1 MDIFKKILNV
11 LFLCMIAVSIYAF
24 YHLFQ
29 QKYVYQQYKRAV
41 SSGKKMEQV
50 PQQQPTQPVAQSG
63 KSTSPTTWLDVQR
76 QVKDTVVQ
84 VFSQICEFNWLEP
97 YKTPEQ
103 GEGRGSGFFINE
115 NGDLITNYHVVAQS
129 SGVQIQI
136 PTFGHEQ
143 FDVKIIGV
151 SPERDIALLSLTKE
165 SKEKIIKK
173 LGKIPYLTLGDSDR
187 ILRSQEVL
195 ALGYPL
201 GQTRLKST
209 LGIVSGRERL
219 GIFGYIQITA
229 PLNPGNSGGPALNAH
244 GEVIGINSRGV
255 IDAQNVGYIIPI
267 DEVKSAL
274 NDLYKVKLLRRPT
287 LGCLFTIASPE
298 LVSYLGNPDDGGWFI
313 AKVFD
318 NTLLK
323 SVGVQENDM
332 LYEING
338 YRIDLYGDLNV
349 PWSEDKVNLLEVLN
363 RLKIGED
370 VHIVVYRK
378 GTRKVFNF
386 KLEHKYLPKVRV
398 IYSEFEPEATDY
410 EVIGGMVVMQ
420 LNLNHVGLL
429 IPRVPEKASDLSR
442 YSKIEQQQDAALIIT
457 HILPNSQA
465 YKAQILQA
473 GEIITDVNDIPVTT
487 LKDFRDA
494 IKKSKKSRFLTIR
507 TDDKYYCVLSVD
519 KIVKEEDQLASRF
532 FFKKSKLLDEIA

>member
-24 YHLFQ
+24 YNLFQ
-29 QKYVYQQYKRAV
+29 QKYLYQQYQQKVA
-41 SSGKKMEQV
+41 STKKLEQTQ
-50 PQQQPTQPVAQSG
+50 PAQQPLAASG
-63 KSTSPTTWLDVQR
+63 RSTTPGTWLDVQR
-76 QVKDTVVQ
+76 QVKDTVIQ
-84 VFSQICEFNWLEP
+84 VFSQVCDFNWLEP

-115 NGDLITNYHVVAQS
+115 NGDIITNYHVVAQAS
-129 SGVQIQI
+129 AVQVQI

-151 SPERDIALLSLTKE
+151 SPDRDIALLTLTKE
-165 SKEKIIKK
+165 AKEKIIKK
-173 LGKIPYLTLGDSDR
+173 LGKIPYLTLGDSDK

-229 PLNPGNSGGPALNAH
+229 ALNHGNSGGPALNSN
-244 GEVIGINSRGV
+244 GEVIGINARGV
-255 IDAQNVGYIIPI
+255 LDAQNVGYIIPI

-274 NDLYKVKLLRRPT
+274 KDLYKVELLRRPT
-287 LGCLFTIASPE
+287 LGCLFTIASSE
-298 LVSYLGNPDDGGWFI
+298 LVSYLGNPGDGGWFI

-338 YRIDLYGDLNV
+338 YKVDMYGDLNV

-363 RLKIGED
+363 RLKIGDD
-370 VHIVVYRK
+370 VHLVVYRK
-378 GTRKVFNF
+378 GVRKIFNF

-398 IYSEFEPEATDY
+398 IYSEFEKEATDY

-429 IPRVPEKASDLSR
+429 ISRAPEKAADLSR
-442 YSKIEQQQDAALIIT
+442 YSKIEQQQEAGLIIT

-465 YKAQILQA
+465 YKSQILQP
-473 GEIITDVNDIPVTT
+473 GEIITEINDTPVTT
-487 LKDFRDA
+487 LKEYREA

-519 KIVKEEDQLASRF
+519 KMVKEEDQLVSRF
-532 FFKKSKLLDEIA
+532 FYKKSKLLNEIA